1 MPFLF
6 LSLSF
11 SLPLPP
17 SPSHRTYASVRDV
30 DVSVVRIEV
39 EWRVNNPELP
49 SDGALEGLSVEPKA
63 LLALRRYRPCA
74 FSVGQRYATATVSGV
89 KESALWLVLRASC
102 HERDPINDL
111 R

>member
-1 MPFLF
+1 M
-6 LSLSF
+6 
-11 SLPLPP
+11 
-17 SPSHRTYASVRDV
+17 RDV

-89 KESALWLVLRASC
+89 KESALWPVLRASC
-102 HERDPINDL
+102 HERDAINDL